1 MKVWKLVTSWR
12 CIVIEIATGIDEDG
26 RRVQTALPEE
36 RYALAFVFRVFN
48 RVALCTRGRILQI
61 RHHRRLGK
69 ESMIESEGLAAWL
82 RLTLIPGIGGE
93 TQRKL
98 LAAFGLPEAVFA
110 AGRLAARAVVGS
122 RADLLFDFDPAEAV
136 DRSMAW
142 ANEPGQSILTLA
154 DSAYPR
160 ALLEIADPPNVLYV
174 RGNPGLLQKRGLGIV
189 GSRNATPQGLQTAEV
204 FAKALAGAGLSII
217 SGLALGIDAAAHRG
231 ALAAG
236 GDTIAVIG
244 TGADRLYPARNKELA
259 LAIAERGAI
268 ISEFPLGTPA
278 IAANFPRR
286 NRIISGLSRGVLV
299 VEAAPESGSL
309 ITARLAAEQG
319 REVFAIPGSIHSPV
333 ARGCH
338 KLIKQG
344 AKLVETA
351 QDVLEEFYNFAEPE
365 ILPETTSASEENQLL
380 WAIGHDPASLDE
392 LVERT
397 GFTAEQLL
405 SELLTLELAGQVATL
420 PGNRYQRLA

>member
-1 MKVWKLVTSWR
+1 M
-12 CIVIEIATGIDEDG
+12 IDDD
-26 RRVQTALPEE
+26 
-36 RYALAFVFRVFN
+36 
-48 RVALCTRGRILQI
+48 
-61 RHHRRLGK
+61 
-69 ESMIESEGLAAWL
+69 GLAAWL

-98 LAAFGLPEAVFA
+98 LAAFGLPAAIFA
-110 AGRLAARAVVGS
+110 AGRLAARAVVGE
-122 RADLLFDFDPAEAV
+122 RADLLFDFDPAEGV
-136 DRSMAW
+136 DRSRAW
-142 ANEPGQSILTLA
+142 AAQPGQHIVTLA
-154 DSAYPR
+154 DAAYPP
-160 ALLEIADPPNVLYV
+160 ALLEIADPPTLLYV
-174 RGNPGLLQKRGLGIV
+174 RGDPTLLRQRGLAVV
-189 GSRNATPQGLQTAEV
+189 GSRNATPQGMQTAEN
-204 FAKALAGAGLSII
+204 FSRTLAGSGLAIV

-236 GDTIAVIG
+236 GATVAVIG
-244 TGADRLYPARNKELA
+244 TGADRLYPARNRDLA

-268 ISEFPLGTPA
+268 VSEFPLGTPA

-286 NRIISGLSRGVLV
+286 NRIISGLARGVLV

-351 QDVLEEFYNFAEPE
+351 QDILEEIGDFPASTASAPAPTASPDDDA
-365 ILPETTSASEENQLL
+365 ILGAL
-380 WAIGHDPASLDE
+380 GHDPCNLDD
-392 LVERT
+392 LAERT
-397 GFTAEQLL
+397 GLATDRLL
-405 SELLTLELAGQVATL
+405 GELLTLELAGRIAAL
-420 PGNRYQRLA
+420 PGNRYQRLG

>member
-1 MKVWKLVTSWR
+1 
-12 CIVIEIATGIDEDG
+12 
-26 RRVQTALPEE
+26 
-36 RYALAFVFRVFN
+36 
-48 RVALCTRGRILQI
+48 
-61 RHHRRLGK
+61 
-69 ESMIESEGLAAWL
+69 MIESEGLAAWL

-244 TGADRLYPARNKELA
+244 TAPTVSTPPATRSLRWRLPNGAP
-259 LAIAERGAI
+259 
-268 ISEFPLGTPA
+268 SFP
-278 IAANFPRR
+278 NF
-286 NRIISGLSRGVLV
+286 
-299 VEAAPESGSL
+299 
-309 ITARLAAEQG
+309 RLAH
-319 REVFAIPGSIHSPV
+319 RPSP
-333 ARGCH
+333 
-338 KLIKQG
+338 
-344 AKLVETA
+344 
-351 QDVLEEFYNFAEPE
+351 P
-365 ILPETTSASEENQLL
+365 TS
-380 WAIGHDPASLDE
+380 
-392 LVERT
+392 R
-397 GFTAEQLL
+397 
-405 SELLTLELAGQVATL
+405 VATGSFPDCHAVCWSSKRPL
-420 PGNRYQRLA
+420 KVVR